1 MSESAPEKV
10 KRLSEM
16 QQKEATLHWT
26 RNGFF
31 LLSSSI
37 MLLALSQFEGSFLMI
52 AFGVIGVMLNIIWLF
67 IQYRSSEYIKNWKNQ
82 VKALE
87 TEDVETYSE
96 NVGGYEMRKLA
107 FLLPFPF
114 IIIWSA
120 IILQSI
126 LDSIPS
132 QI

>member
-82 VKALE
+82 VKSLE
-87 TEDVETYSE
+87 TGDVETYSE

-107 FLLPFPF
+107 LLLPFPF

-120 IILQSI
+120 IILQAI
-126 LDSIPS
+126 LDSITS
-132 QI
+132 